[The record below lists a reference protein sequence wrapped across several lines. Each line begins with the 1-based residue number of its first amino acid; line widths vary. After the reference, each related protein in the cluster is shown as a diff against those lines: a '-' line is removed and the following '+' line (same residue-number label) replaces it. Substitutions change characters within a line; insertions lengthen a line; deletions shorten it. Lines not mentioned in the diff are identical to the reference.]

1 MNLEQIDHLAIS
13 CTDPEQSK
21 DWYTKVLGFE
31 HIYQGEWNGI
41 PIFLKLGSTAL
52 ALFPDSHTS
61 RLQPTPAK
69 GISHFA
75 LRAATQSDFQTAQK
89 ELRSHDIEFEYQDH
103 EMAHSIYF
111 NDPDGHRLEITT
123 YDKK

>member
-13 CTDPEQSK
+13 CTDPERSK
-21 DWYTKVLGFE
+21 DWYTQVLGFE
-31 HIYQGEWNGI
+31 HIYQGKWNGL

-52 ALFPDSHTS
+52 VLFPESHSS
-61 RLQPTPAK
+61 RLQPNPAK

-75 LRAATQSDFQTAQK
+75 LLAKTLNEFQTAQQ
-89 ELRSHDIEFEYQDH
+89 ELESFRIKVEFQDHDIS
-103 EMAHSIYF
+103 HSIYF

-123 YDKK
+123 YDVT